1 MYTVVKVFLRR
12 DLKRHLDNECPN
24 REYECEYCGEKGTH
38 VYITRV
44 HDKTCAQKILPCPI
58 PGCPEAIT
66 RQNLKKH
73 ISDDCPY
80 TWFLANIRDSDV
92 MRRWLGRTW

>member
-12 DLKRHLDNECPN
+12 HLKLHLDNECPN

-44 HDKTCAQKILPCPI
+44 P
-58 PGCPEAIT
+58 
-66 RQNLKKH
+66 
-73 ISDDCPY
+73 
-80 TWFLANIRDSDV
+80 
-92 MRRWLGRTW
+92 